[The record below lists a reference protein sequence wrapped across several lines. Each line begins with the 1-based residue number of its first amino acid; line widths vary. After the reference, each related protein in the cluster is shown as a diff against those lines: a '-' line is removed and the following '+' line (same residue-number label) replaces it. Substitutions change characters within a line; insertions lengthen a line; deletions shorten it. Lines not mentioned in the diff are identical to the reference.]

1 MGTFD
6 ITCPLADIQR
16 AQTPLTVFLS
26 VQNLC
31 VNQVLQVLVHSE
43 LVHSELVHSGLVHS
57 GLACANPFGA
67 GTATLR
73 ALSAR
78 TGLLLIALFTTCS
91 S

>member
-31 VNQVLQVLVHSE
+31 VNQVLQVLVHS
-43 LVHSELVHSGLVHS
+43 

>member
-26 VQNLC
+26 VQNLS
-31 VNQVLQVLVHSE
+31 VNQVLQV
-43 LVHSELVHSGLVHS
+43 LVHSGLVHS

>member
-31 VNQVLQVLVHSE
+31 VNQVLQV